1 MSKHGSHASI
11 GLSLCMSAFAA
22 VLSASVIAQ
31 APPSPSPAKRAVD
44 ERKAIFTLISGNFRP
59 IAEQLQGRGSL
70 DAAAAR
76 KRAERVAFL
85 ASLASDAF
93 PEVSNVGD
101 PGTRA
106 KAEIWSSRADFDKIV
121 ADFVK
126 HSQALAQVTASQAPA
141 SDAFKAAAGA
151 VAQDCKNCHDNFR
164 AK

>member
-1 MSKHGSHASI
+1 MS
-11 GLSLCMSAFAA
+11 LRTSLCVTALAA
-22 VLSASVIAQ
+22 TLTGAVFAQ

-70 DAAAAR
+70 DASEAR

-85 ASLASDAF
+85 ASLANDAF
-93 PEVSNVGD
+93 PDLSNVGD

-106 KAEIWSSRADFDKIV
+106 KPTIWSQRADFDKVIS
-121 ADFVK
+121 DFVK
-126 HSQALAQVTASQAPA
+126 HSQALAQTAATQAPG

-151 VAQDCKNCHDNFR
+151 VAQDCKTCHDNFR

>member
-1 MSKHGSHASI
+1 MSLRI
-11 GLSLCMSAFAA
+11 SLCIAA
-22 VLSASVIAQ
+22 LVAALLATAALAQ

-44 ERKAIFTLISGNFRP
+44 ERKAIFTLIGGNFRP
-59 IAEQLQGRGSL
+59 IGEQLQGRGLL
-70 DAAAAR
+70 DSGEAR

-93 PEVSNVGD
+93 PELSNVGD

-106 KAEIWSSRADFDKIV
+106 KAEIWSQRADFDKVV

-126 HSQALAQVTASQAPA
+126 HSQALAQATATQAPG

-151 VAQDCKNCHDNFR
+151 VAQDCKTCHDNFR